1 MKTYAYGFPRI
12 GKNREYKKAIEGFWK
27 GSCGEDEL
35 KQSLAAIQ
43 EHTIATYKAHV
54 DAFPVG
60 EVTCYDS
67 MLDTA
72 VMAGLFSPASL
83 AEYYE
88 LCRGGHALEMTK
100 WFNTNYHYLVTD
112 FSELANPGFTLN
124 GNPLKTAATAY
135 SDGTPYCIGPF
146 TFLKLSKGI
155 PAEAFG
161 PKMTELAEV
170 YMLELTELSEVHIDE
185 PAFVLEL
192 TKEEI
197 DLIIRVYDR
206 MADSGCAI
214 NLFTYYD
221 YVDWMDELVQLPV
234 AALGLDFVRGTETM
248 AWIEENGFPDDITL
262 IAGLVDGRNVWRTD
276 PHACAD
282 SLHTLSQHVASL
294 AVSNAAPLMHVP
306 ITTAG
311 QDLAEELV
319 PRLAFAEEKLHE
331 LQLIADAYEGKE
343 IEEWFAFSSY
353 GTNPGVQQRVASL
366 KDSDFMR
373 VPAYTER
380 AVIQRDALNLPLFP
394 TTTIGSYPQTPDIR
408 KTRAAYRNGMI
419 PHEEYTAFIRRKM
432 DELVTYQEELGLD
445 VLVHGEFER
454 TDMVEFFAQRL
465 DGIATTTHGWI
476 TSYGTRAYRP
486 AIIYGDVSRP
496 KPMTVDEIAY
506 AQSKTAKPVKG
517 MLTGAVTIIAWDFVR
532 EDIPLHEVAW
542 QIALALKDEI
552 ADLEAAGIRIIQVDE
567 AAFKE
572 RAPIKKHQYAEYF
585 AWATKSFRLTTA
597 AVKPETQI
605 HSHMCYSEFNDII
618 DKIHE
623 MDFDVISIEAS
634 RSRGD
639 VIEHFENSDFDRQI
653 GLGVWDIHSPA
664 VPSEAQMKTIV
675 TRALQVIPKERFW
688 INPDCGLK
696 TRGWDETTAA
706 LKNMVSVAR
715 ELRSGT
721 TG

>member
-12 GKNREYKKAIEGFWK
+12 GKDREYKKAIEGFWK
-27 GSCGEDEL
+27 GTLGEDEL
-35 KQSLAAIQ
+35 KQALSAIQ
-43 EHTIATYKAHV
+43 ENTVATYKAHV

-72 VMAGLFSPASL
+72 VMTGLYSPASL

-88 LCRGGHALEMTK
+88 LCRGGNALEMTK

-112 FSELANPGFTLN
+112 FSELANPVFSLN
-124 GNPLKTAATAY
+124 GNPLKTASATY
-135 SDGTPYCIGPF
+135 GEGIPYCIGPF

-155 PAEAFG
+155 PAEEFG
-161 PKMTELAEV
+161 KRMEELAEV

-197 DLIIRVYDR
+197 DMIIRVYDR
-206 MADSGCAI
+206 MADSGCEI

-221 YVDWMDELVQLPV
+221 RVEWMDELVQLPI
-234 AALGLDFVRGTETM
+234 ASLGLDFIRGREIM
-248 AWIEENGFPDDITL
+248 AWIQENGFPDDITL
-262 IAGLVDGRNVWRTD
+262 VAGLVDGRNVWRIN
-276 PHACAD
+276 PKVCAD
-282 SLHTLSQHVASL
+282 NLHMLSQYVRHL
-294 AVSNAAPLMHVP
+294 AVSNAAPLLHVP

-311 QDLAEELV
+311 QGLAKELV
-319 PRLAFAEEKLHE
+319 SSLAFAEQKLYE

-343 IEEWFAFSSY
+343 IEEWFAPSSY
-353 GTNPGVQQRVASL
+353 GRNTDVQQRIAAL
-366 KDSDFMR
+366 NISDFTR
-373 VPAYTER
+373 VPNYAKR
-380 AVIQRDALNLPLFP
+380 SAIQRETLNLPLFP
-394 TTTIGSYPQTPDIR
+394 TTTIGSFPQTPDIR
-408 KTRAAYRNGMI
+408 KTRAAYRKGTVS
-419 PHEEYTAFIRRKM
+419 HEEYASFIQGKI
-432 DELVTYQEELGLD
+432 DELVAYQEDLGLD

-454 TDMVEFFAQRL
+454 TDMVEFFAQQL
-465 DGIATTTHGWI
+465 DGIATTSNGWI

-506 AQSKTAKPVKG
+506 AQGKTAKPMKG

-532 EDIPLHEVAW
+532 EDIPVHEVAF
-542 QIALALKDEI
+542 QIALVLKDEI
-552 ADLEAAGIRIIQVDE
+552 ADLEAADIRIIQVDE

-572 RAPIKKHQYAEYF
+572 RAPIKKHQYEEYF
-585 AWATKSFRLTTA
+585 DWAKKSFRLATSS
-597 AVKPETQI
+597 VKPETQI

-639 VIEHFENSDFDRQI
+639 VIEHFENSGFDRQI

-664 VPSEAQMKTIV
+664 IPTVEQMKTIV
-675 TRALQVIPKERFW
+675 SRALQAIPKENFW

-696 TRGWDETTAA
+696 TRGWEETTAS
-706 LKNMVSVAR
+706 LKNMIQAAK
-715 ELRSGT
+715 ELREEK
-721 TG
+721 